1 MCRCSLCGPVMD
13 HEADYS
19 VSFGKF
25 DRELHICKWC
35 KEDLSLF
42 GIRFNQVILTLNVQR
57 KALNWRKR
65 HE

>member
-42 GIRFNQVILTLNVQR
+42 GIRFNQVI
-57 KALNWRKR
+57 KR
-65 HE
+65 PKKGAELEETP